1 MSYTVGDA
9 VVYGGSG
16 VCEIDDIRDIS
27 FYHERPKKY
36 YVLKP
41 MFVKQSSTV
50 YVPFD
55 NEKLTAKI
63 QPVISKDEAIRLIDG
78 MGEGDSVWI
87 DDRNQRKDH
96 FNDLLS
102 NGTRKQIIDLI
113 SMITRHRDSLAEE
126 GKVLNMQD
134 EKILAEAERRMN
146 AEFAVALDMRPDEV
160 VNYITERVSAC

>member
-1 MSYTVGDA
+1 MYTVGDT

-63 QPVISKDEAIRLIDG
+63 QPVISKDEAIELIDG
-78 MGEGDSVWI
+78 IGSEESEWI

-102 NGTRKQIIDLI
+102 NGTRKQIINLI
-113 SMITRHRDSLAEE
+113 SMITKHRDTLAGE

-160 VNYITERVSAC
+160 VEYISDRMSAC

>member
-1 MSYTVGDA
+1 MYTVGDT

-55 NEKLTAKI
+55 NEKLTANI
-63 QPVISKDEAIRLIDG
+63 QPVISKDEAIELIDG
-78 MGEGDSVWI
+78 IGSEESEWI

-102 NGTRKQIIDLI
+102 NGTRKQIINLI
-113 SMITRHRDSLAEE
+113 SMITKHRDTLAGE

-160 VNYITERVSAC
+160 VEYISDRMSAC